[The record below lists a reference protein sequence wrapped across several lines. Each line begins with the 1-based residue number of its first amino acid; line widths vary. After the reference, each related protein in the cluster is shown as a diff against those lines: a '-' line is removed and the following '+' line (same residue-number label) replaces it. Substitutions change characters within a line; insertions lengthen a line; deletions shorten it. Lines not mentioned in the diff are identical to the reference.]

1 MKLLRCLTR
10 ILIAPFAFMSKY
22 FKSLIFLLIL
32 FLLFAPQ
39 SDENSL
45 NPPNLAK
52 LYLTMPI
59 FESESFE
66 AQIQKI
72 TKNKGIKGV
81 LLVIDSP
88 GGAVGA
94 SIEIADRIKALDE
107 KIPVVAYVQGSMASG
122 SYYAGMYAREIIAN
136 RGALIGSIG
145 VIFNGYNIEDLMQ
158 KVGIKSQNLKAGSY
172 KEIGTIT
179 RQWSVQEKEFLDHLL
194 QEQYEMFYQDVMK
207 ARDSKLTSKDFHT
220 FAEGK
225 VFSAHTALQLGL
237 IDKVGSMQEA
247 IEILKQI
254 SDVEEE
260 RWLKKDKFEEYI
272 NKMFD
277 SMSAKLLS
285 LSAPS
290 LKASL

>member
-1 MKLLRCLTR
+1 MKFLRYLTR
-10 ILIAPFAFMSKY
+10 ILITPFSFMSKY

-66 AQIQKI
+66 AQVQKI
-72 TKNKGIKGV
+72 TKNKSIKGV

-94 SIEIADRIKALDE
+94 SIEIADRIKALNE

-158 KVGIKSQNLKAGSY
+158 KVGIKSQSLKAGSY

-194 QEQYEMFYQDVMK
+194 QEQYEMFYHDVLK
-207 ARDSKLTSKDFHT
+207 ARNSKLVSKDFHT

-225 VFSAHTALQLGL
+225 IFSAHTALQLGL

-254 SDVEEE
+254 CNIEEE

-277 SMSAKLLS
+277 SMSSKILS

>member
-1 MKLLRCLTR
+1 
-10 ILIAPFAFMSKY
+10 MSKY

-59 FESESFE
+59 SESESFE

-72 TKNKGIKGV
+72 TKNKSIKGV

-94 SIEIADRIKALDE
+94 SIEIADRIKTLDE

-122 SYYAGMYAREIIAN
+122 GYYAGMYAREIIAN

-158 KVGIKSQNLKAGSY
+158 KVGIKSQSLKAGSY

-179 RQWSVQEKEFLDHLL
+179 RQWSAQEKEFLDHLL
-194 QEQYEMFYQDVMK
+194 QEQYEMFCQDVMK

-254 SDVEEE
+254 SNVEEE
-260 RWLKKDKFEEYI
+260 QWLKKDKFEEYI

>member
-10 ILIAPFAFMSKY
+10 IFIAPFAFMSKY

-66 AQIQKI
+66 AQVQKI
-72 TKNKGIKGV
+72 TKNKSIKGV

-94 SIEIADRIKALDE
+94 SIEIADKIKALDE

-158 KVGIKSQNLKAGSY
+158 KVGIKSQSLKAGSY

-179 RQWSVQEKEFLDHLL
+179 RQWSAQEREFLDHLL
-194 QEQYEMFYQDVMK
+194 QEQYEMFYQDVIK